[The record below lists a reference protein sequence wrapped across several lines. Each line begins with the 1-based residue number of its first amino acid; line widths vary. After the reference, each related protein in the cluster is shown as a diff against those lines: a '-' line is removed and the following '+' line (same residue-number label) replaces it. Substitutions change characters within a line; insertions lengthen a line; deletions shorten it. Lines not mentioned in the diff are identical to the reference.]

1 MTYIGY
7 VHNTKKF
14 REISLACLVPLCK
27 CTNSY
32 LNDSLYLTSG
42 NQILVSIKQL
52 IHFLMARGLLPSSV
66 TFPHIFGEFTL
77 QIRELT
83 REGASLPLP
92 PLFSTFKA
100 GNKQI
105 ESSSVFVWGFGSS
118 HPKFLSPS
126 LKYRKARFLRA
137 FRSNGQKMGT
147 KLTKGSYHRRV
158 SGLFTGADQYS
169 PKSSKFR
176 FFCFIDS

>member
-1 MTYIGY
+1 MNYISY
-7 VHNTKKF
+7 THTTKKF
-14 REISLACLVPLCK
+14 REINLAYLVPLCK

-42 NQILVSIKQL
+42 NQILMSIKQL
-52 IHFLMARGLLPSSV
+52 ICFRTDRGLLPSSV
-66 TFPHIFGEFTL
+66 TFPHVFSEFIL
-77 QIRELT
+77 RIRELR

-100 GNKQI
+100 GNKQL
-105 ESSSVFVWGFGSS
+105 ESSSVFVWGSGSS

-126 LKYRKARFLRA
+126 LENRKAWFLKA
-137 FRSNGQKMGT
+137 LHSNGQNTAT
-147 KLTKGSYHRRV
+147 KLTKGSYCRKV

-176 FFCFIDS
+176 FFCLINC